1 MPVATRS
8 GTTPAKAGAAAA
20 AAAAAR
26 QDGGGGGSVLVT
38 VGTTKFEALIRCAP
52 VAYVV
57 VALVA
62 HAVGAHGER
71 LENCGRRSSK
81 RAPVLFINSQT
92 NLSTPLHTHSTQNA
106 AANSAVDTHAFAD
119 ALAAKGY
126 ARLVI
131 QKGAGAYRPRVL
143 VPPGAARA
151 VLPSGLEVE

>member
-1 MPVATRS
+1 MRSFRVYSGCFSCTRCR
-8 GTTPAKAGAAAA
+8 GTRR
-20 AAAAAR
+20 AAR
-26 QDGGGGGSVLVT
+26 TLWSPQQQT
-38 VGTTKFEALIRCAP
+38 RPCA
-52 VAYVV
+52 
-57 VALVA
+57 
-62 HAVGAHGER
+62 
-71 LENCGRRSSK
+71 
-81 RAPVLFINSQT
+81 LFINSQT